1 MARKKIVVAGSLVQ
15 EVVYKTHRTSAAD
28 KARNRKANPSTEAR
42 KLINAKKS
50 WQKLKLMLAANF
62 IKGDIVGCLTFDPTH
77 LPETR
82 AQIINKLRYFVAKL
96 TAARRARGKE
106 LVMFWSI
113 EHCHGDGRWHIHIV
127 LNATGGEDYAEIHK
141 LWGQGETELA
151 SLRVDKKKNY
161 ESLARYMCKEPREK
175 LGQRSWSHTRNA
187 KHPEVE
193 SFAVPDD
200 TVLRVP
206 KDTTVFAD
214 IRSKGEWAF
223 IEYAYNDALKRRRR
237 HRTRKRK

>member
-1 MARKKIVVAGSLVQ
+1 MARKKIVVAGPLVQ
-15 EVVYKTHRTSAAD
+15 EAVYKTHRTSAAE
-28 KARNRKANPSTEAR
+28 KGRSRRINPSSEAR
-42 KLINAKKS
+42 KLINAKNS

-62 IKGDIVGCLTFDPTH
+62 IKGDIVGCLTFDPAH

-82 AQIINKLRYFVAKL
+82 AQVINKLRYFAAKL

-106 LVMFWSI
+106 LVMFWNI
-113 EHCHGDGRWHIHIV
+113 EHNHGDGRWHIHIV
-127 LNATGGEDYAEIHK
+127 LNATGGEDYAEIHR
-141 LWGQGETELA
+141 LWGQGETELS

-193 SFAVPDD
+193 SFAVPDN
-200 TVLRVP
+200 TALRIP
-206 KDTTVFAD
+206 KGTTVFAD

-237 HRTRKRK
+237 SRRRK